1 MAKFSAPI
9 QLSPFP
15 GHCSQKLFFLFPNPN
30 LAFLYQ
36 IDFFQ
41 LVLVPIMHEILATER

>member
-1 MAKFSAPI
+1 MGVGVVVHGVYTRLRI
-9 QLSPFP
+9 L
-15 GHCSQKLFFLFPNPN
+15 
-30 LAFLYQ
+30 Q